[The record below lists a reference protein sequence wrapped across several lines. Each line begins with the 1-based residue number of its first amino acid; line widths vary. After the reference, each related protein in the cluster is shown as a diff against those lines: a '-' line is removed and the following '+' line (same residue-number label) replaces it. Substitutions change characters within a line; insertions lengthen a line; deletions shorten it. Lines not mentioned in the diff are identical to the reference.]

1 MEAARQQSKNATV
14 FSRHSRFGGTFTIKS
29 QVWLFLFSF
38 FILKKVNVLLNNKIH
53 KKISE
58 EINVHKDIALLRQD
72 FSLGTGKKPKARTFR
87 KNDKM
92 DVMFFSS
99 NEKTN

>member
-1 MEAARQQSKNATV
+1 MQQYFQDIQGLEELLQSNLKYDY
-14 FSRHSRFGGTFTIKS
+14 FF
-29 QVWLFLFSF
+29 FLFF
-38 FILKKVNVLLNNKIH
+38 YFKKVNVLLNNKIN

-92 DVMFFSS
+92 DVILFFF
-99 NEKTN
+99 E